1 MINLMVYHNLIYSV
15 QKFEFEARI
24 FISFTI
30 VILVTL
36 SSFLL
41 FKDTPTNFIIIG
53 NWLNIDPY
61 WANFYGYIIVILIT
75 IFASMLRM
83 WSGSILSSQRMMSF
97 RVQHDQLLI
106 EGPYRY
112 TRNPI
117 YLADFIAFIGFSLC
131 MKPIGF
137 LMPALIYLHYMQLI
151 LYEEKNLKL
160 QFGRKYEEY
169 IKGIPRFFPNN
180 KSLFHLGKV
189 FKDFYINYD
198 GFRNNALYVL
208 LIFGFVVSA
217 FTGSLV
223 HAILIGLPG
232 LIDWAVIH
240 TVKGVKSPTSQKK
253 SPDGEVTKTDLSSD
267 SYYPESEFTNP
278 EGKVYDTETKI
289 SRLVEKQVDQN
300 VNSPSL
306 EGNILGIKNGTDR
319 IDPSNQAEIE
329 KEKVFEDLLYAQ
341 CWEDPA
347 IDRIAFNINDKDI
360 IFSITSGGCNLLTF
374 LIDNPEKIIALD
386 LNASQNH
393 LLNLKICVFRS
404 LDYGEMLKFIGYE
417 PDKRRLKIYQNIK
430 GQMPSDSIDYW
441 DTQLNKIQQ
450 GIIHS
455 GRYENYMHLLKKWID
470 RIMGSTLFNQLLQLN
485 GREERLDFYE
495 RKWNNY
501 KWKSFTRIFL
511 SRWVMTLLFTKAFFE
526 QLETNFSFGDHFR
539 NQTKRA
545 LVNLP
550 LKENYFLN
558 YILSGNYYSRE
569 YLPPYLRK
577 NNFNLIKSRLDRIEI
592 ITDSCESF
600 FASLPDNFI
609 TKFNFSNIF
618 EWMPLSD
625 YEKLLNEAI
634 RVGVPGGILTYRNLL
649 VPRSRPESLK
659 DQLIPDLE
667 LAHQLHEQDLS
678 FIYRRYVVEKINKG

>member
-1 MINLMVYHNLIYSV
+1 
-15 QKFEFEARI
+15 
-24 FISFTI
+24 
-30 VILVTL
+30 
-36 SSFLL
+36 
-41 FKDTPTNFIIIG
+41 
-53 NWLNIDPY
+53 
-61 WANFYGYIIVILIT
+61 
-75 IFASMLRM
+75 M

-106 EGPYRY
+106 QGPYQY

-131 MKPIGF
+131 MRPIGF
-137 LMPALIYLHYMQLI
+137 LMPVLIYLHYMQLI
-151 LYEEKNLKL
+151 LYEEKNLKF

-169 IKGIPRFFPNN
+169 LQGIPRFYPNI
-180 KSLFHLGKV
+180 KSLLHPGNV
-189 FKDFYINYD
+189 IKDFYINYD

-208 LIFGFVVSA
+208 LTFGFFVSA
-217 FTGSLV
+217 FTGSLL

-240 TVKGVKSPTSQKK
+240 TLKGVKSS
-253 SPDGEVTKTDLSSD
+253 
-267 SYYPESEFTNP
+267 N
-278 EGKVYDTETKI
+278 TETI
-289 SRLVEKQVDQN
+289 MPDPLEKQVDQTA
-300 VNSPSL
+300 NSPSQD
-306 EGNILGIKNGTDR
+306 GDTQGFNDRTDR
-319 IDPSNQAEIE
+319 IDTSNQSEIK

-341 CWEDPA
+341 CWEDPL
-347 IDRIAFNINDKDI
+347 IDRIAFNINENDI

-393 LLNLKICVFRS
+393 LLNLKINAFRS

-417 PDKRRLKIYQNIK
+417 PDEKRLLIYEEIK
-430 GQMPSDSIDYW
+430 GQMPSDSIVYW
-441 DTQLNKIQQ
+441 DTQLDKIQQ

-470 RIMGSTLFNQLLQLN
+470 RIMGAKLFKQLLQLN
-485 GREERLDFYE
+485 SREERLDFYD

-501 KWKSFTRIFL
+501 KWKSFARIFL
-511 SRWVMTLLFTKAFFE
+511 SRRVMTLLFTKAFFE
-526 QLETNFSFGDHFR
+526 QLEMNFSFGDHFR

-545 LVNLP
+545 LVDLP

-577 NNFNLIKSRLDRIEI
+577 ENFNLIKSRLDRIEI
-592 ITDSCESF
+592 ITDSCESY
-600 FASLPDNFI
+600 FASLPDNYI

-618 EWMPLSD
+618 EWMPPID
-625 YEKLLNEAI
+625 YEKLLHEAI
-634 RVGVPGGILTYRNLL
+634 RVGIPGGILTYRNLL

-678 FIYRRYVVEKINKG
+678 FIYRRYVVEKIKKG